1 MLNQHYPHRKVY
13 KLYFFISYSVLVTYW
28 MKLSCN
34 TLYTTPIMFYSS
46 LYLNVC
52 TFSIFAAFY
61 KVWIIQYIKTFE
73 WVLSIDVFRNG
84 LKEFLSTFIRFIV
97 ITIFV
102 LQRINIDFEWL
113 SDFVAVYNWITFYY
127 KNISYEKY
135 VLFLYWKTCIRIILS
150 YNIIPL
156 NFKNDLY

>member
-1 MLNQHYPHRKVY
+1 
-13 KLYFFISYSVLVTYW
+13 
-28 MKLSCN
+28 MKLSYN

-73 WVLSIDVFRNG
+73 WVLSIDLFRNG
-84 LKEFLSTFIRFIV
+84 LNEVLSTFIRFFV

-102 LQRINIDFEWL
+102 MQRINIDFEWL
-113 SDFVAVYNWITFYY
+113 SDFVAVCIWITFYY
-127 KNISYEKY
+127 KNTLYEKICLIFEFQNICISRY
-135 VLFLYWKTCIRIILS
+135 HEKYIIVRYLSSQIRRFDKTCSAICLASFQI
-150 YNIIPL
+150 YE
-156 NFKNDLY
+156 K